1 MPRADRKNYLS
12 KRFEIETNSLMQV
25 QYKFKIHL
33 DMSFKRSVIRITE
46 F

>member
-1 MPRADRKNYLS
+1 MPRVDRKNYLS
-12 KRFEIETNSLMQV
+12 KRFKVETNSLMQV

-33 DMSFKRSVIRITE
+33 HMGFKRSVLRNTE